1 MPVFVEKASPNFLQY
16 RRLYGLCQAIPNKA
30 CARRRAV
37 PEAVSLAQGLCV
49 ACFWPAGAVLVCMI
63 LPIYSYG
70 HTVLRKKAEDIS
82 PDYPNLPGLIADMFE
97 TMYNASGV
105 GLAAPQVGLGIR
117 LFVVDAEPMDEEKL
131 AGFKKVFINAQMLEE
146 SGHAWAYSEGCLSL
160 PNLHEDVL
168 RKPTIRIRYQ
178 DEHFATHEETFE
190 GLAARVIQHEYDHI
204 EGVLF
209 TDHLSGLRKRLLK
222 GKLNAIAKGDCD
234 ARYRMKFALR

>member
-1 MPVFVEKASPNFLQY
+1 
-16 RRLYGLCQAIPNKA
+16 
-30 CARRRAV
+30 
-37 PEAVSLAQGLCV
+37 
-49 ACFWPAGAVLVCMI
+49 MI

-70 HTVLRKKAEDIS
+70 YPVLRKKAEAIG

-117 LFVVDAEPMDEEKL
+117 LFIVDAEPMDEEKL
-131 AGFKKVFINAQMLEE
+131 QGFKKVFINAQMLEE
-146 SGHAWAYSEGCLSL
+146 DGTPWAYSEGCLSL
-160 PNLHEDVL
+160 PGLHEDVS
-168 RKPTIRIRYQ
+168 RPARIRIRYQ
-178 DEHFATHEETFE
+178 DENFVEHEETYE

-204 EGVLF
+204 EGILF

-234 ARYRMKFALR
+234 NKYRMKFALKEGR